1 MLFSGS
7 DEEPAARGLGVI
19 PGQVV
24 WIPAGV
30 KRPQMQWNRLDVRR
44 PVDPALAALGDRPWL
59 YFVHSLHG
67 VPDDPAAVI
76 ATCEYGGTINAAFRR
91 DNVVATQFHPEK
103 SGRAGLQLLAAF
115 TAVAAG
121 VPAR

>member
-1 MLFSGS
+1 M
-7 DEEPAARGLGVI
+7 
-19 PGQVV
+19 
-24 WIPAGV
+24 
-30 KRPQMQWNRLDVRR
+30 
-44 PVDPALAALGDRPWL
+44 
-59 YFVHSLHG
+59 
-67 VPDDPAAVI
+67 I
-76 ATCEYGGTINAAFRR
+76 ATCEYGATINAAFRR